1 MTKLRWPSE
10 IVLKRANRG
19 LLAVILLIN
28 SYVLLAPLLPR
39 VEYEVKTRITKPVSV
54 NPSSESSV
62 KQIDRSR
69 DHLVLPTLQLDEP
82 VYFGSSPSLVHK
94 GIWHRPLTNTP
105 DRGGNS
111 VLVGHRFT
119 YDGAAVF
126 YNLDK
131 LKTGDDIYFIY
142 EQKIYHYRTK
152 YSAVVPPTAG
162 EVEAPTTNTQL
173 TLYTC
178 TPLITAANR
187 LVYVADLVEVL

>member
-1 MTKLRWPSE
+1 MTKLGWPSE
-10 IVLKRANRG
+10 TVLKRTNRV
-19 LLAVILLIN
+19 LLAIIILIN

-54 NPSSESSV
+54 NPASESSLR
-62 KQIDRSR
+62 QIDRSR
-69 DHLVLPTLQLDEP
+69 DHLILPSLQLDEP

-94 GIWHRPLTNTP
+94 GIWHRPQTTRP
-105 DRGGNS
+105 GQGGNT

-126 YNLDK
+126 YSLDK
-131 LKTGDDIYFIY
+131 LRPGDDIYFVY
-142 EQKIYHYRTK
+142 DQKIYHYRTK
-152 YSAVVPPTAG
+152 SSAVVQPTAG
-162 EVEAPTTNTQL
+162 EVEAPTSNTQL